1 MENLTSILIRTHSG
15 WRWVVLILLLV
26 AIFKAFSGWKSKR
39 DFTAG
44 DKKIA
49 MFAMIAFHLQWTF
62 GLILYFLSSK
72 VQFVPGMMKITA
84 LRFYSIEHIFGMTI
98 AMILLTIGYSKS
110 KKLAESEKK
119 FKKIFW
125 FYFISLLIILATIP
139 WPFRTALGGQWF

>member
-1 MENLTSILIRTHSG
+1 MENLTSILIRSHSG

-49 MFAMIAFHLQWTF
+49 MFAMIAFHIQWTF
-62 GLILYFLSSK
+62 GLILYFMSDLVVFNSTTMSNP
-72 VQFVPGMMKITA
+72 VY
-84 LRFYSIEHIFGMTI
+84 RFFSVEHIFGMTL
-98 AMILLTIGYSKS
+98 AMALLTIGYSKS
-110 KKLAESEKK
+110 KKLVESTAK

-125 FYFISLLIILATIP
+125 FYFISLLIILASIP
-139 WPFRTALGGQWF
+139 WPFRGWGNNWF

>member
-1 MENLTSILIRTHSG
+1 METLTSYCAHSG

-49 MFAMIAFHLQWTF
+49 MFAMIAFHLQWTV
-62 GLILYFLSSK
+62 GLVMYFTSPK
-72 VQFVPGMMKITA
+72 VAFVPGMMKDSM
-84 LRFYSIEHIFGMTI
+84 LRFFAIEHIFGMTL
-98 AMILLTIGYSKS
+98 AMALLTIGYSKS
-110 KKLAESEKK
+110 KKLAESTAK

-125 FYFISLLIILATIP
+125 FYFISLVIILATIP
-139 WPFRTALGGQWF
+139 WPFRGWGNNWF